1 MWAIYLL
8 AQSTA
13 TGGILGI
20 QAMNT
25 MQAEAVDIR
34 NVHSWS
40 IPNQAAFDYLAGYVV
55 EYWSI

>member
-1 MWAIYLL
+1 MWGAYLL

-13 TGGILGI
+13 TGGVLGI

-40 IPNQAAFDYLAGYVV
+40 IPNQTAMDYLCG
-55 EYWSI
+55 